1 MHTVLGVPLLRDG
14 STIGVLLVFRRV
26 VQPFTDKEIALAE
39 TFADQAVIAI
49 ENVRLFEA
57 EQQRSRELS
66 ESLEQQTAT
75 SEVLRVVSSSPGD
88 LQPVFST
95 MLANAVRICD
105 AKFGDIY
112 RWENDTLRLVAT
124 LNTPPAFAEERKRS
138 IYIRPSPNSLTG
150 RMLATKTAVHIA
162 DLAAEPAYIERSYPA
177 YVAAVEL
184 GGSRTVLAAP
194 MLMDN
199 EVIGAFILNR
209 QEVRPF
215 TDKQIKL
222 VENFSA
228 QAVIA
233 IENTRLLNELR
244 QRTADLTEALE
255 QQTATSDV
263 LKVIS
268 SSPGDLQPVFA
279 AMLEKA
285 ARICDATFGN
295 ISSWDGDAFHLLAT
309 HNTPP
314 GYAEARKRISNRPV
328 PNTPWGSLVAT
339 KTVVHG
345 QMITLTSTGDIP
357 H

>member
-1 MHTVLGVPLLRDG
+1 
-14 STIGVLLVFRRV
+14 
-26 VQPFTDKEIALAE
+26 
-39 TFADQAVIAI
+39 
-49 ENVRLFEA
+49 
-57 EQQRSRELS
+57 
-66 ESLEQQTAT
+66 
-75 SEVLRVVSSSPGD
+75 
-88 LQPVFST
+88 
-95 MLANAVRICD
+95 ML
-105 AKFGDIY
+105 K
-112 RWENDTLRLVAT
+112 
-124 LNTPPAFAEERKRS
+124 
-138 IYIRPSPNSLTG
+138 
-150 RMLATKTAVHIA
+150 
-162 DLAAEPAYIERSYPA
+162 
-177 YVAAVEL
+177 
-184 GGSRTVLAAP
+184 
-194 MLMDN
+194 DN